1 VRSPWPRV
9 ALVVVVVVAVV
20 VGGALAT
27 FAARESLDRSR
38 DDLATARAERR
49 ELRRE
54 LSATHQDL
62 DDQTFARD
70 LLRIQLRKVERQIA
84 ANRGDL
90 GTARRK
96 SASRYTRIP
105 VLTEC
110 LTGVTSALNAASVGD
125 DDTTLLAAIAIE
137 PTCARARGHAP

>member
-1 VRSPWPRV
+1 
-9 ALVVVVVVAVV
+9 VAVAVAAV

-27 FAARESLDRSR
+27 FAAREDLDRSR
-38 DDLATARAERR
+38 DDLAATQAERR
-49 ELRRE
+49 HLRRQ

-62 DDQTFARD
+62 DDETFARD
-70 LLRIQLRKVERQIA
+70 LLRIQLRKVERRIA
-84 ANRGDL
+84 TNRGDL
-90 GTARRK
+90 GSARRK
-96 SASRYTRIP
+96 SASRFTRIP

-137 PTCARARGHAP
+137 PTCARARGRAP